1 MVLERLKAGGV
12 RLNPEKCEFDKE
24 RVTFLSHVVS
34 ATDPSEVSAV
44 LDWPTPKT
52 VKGVRSF
59 LGLASYYLFRRRVLK
74 ARPLHALHPKVHE
87 LYPKDRHVGETKSL
101 GALWTPGCQEAFLRL
116 KMALTTAPVLGHPDF
131 RESFKFE
138 VDASRE
144 GLGAVFRQQ
153 QDGRKKR

>member
-1 MVLERLKAGGV
+1 MRMVLERLKAGGV

-24 RVTFLSHVVS
+24 RKNFLGHVVS

-59 LGLASYYLFRRRVLK
+59 LGLASYYRRFVEEFSRI
-74 ARPLHALHPKVHE
+74 AWPLHVLHPKVHE
-87 LYPKDRHVGETKSL
+87 LYPKDKHVGETKPL

-116 KMALTTAPVLGHPDF
+116 KIAL
-131 RESFKFE
+131 
-138 VDASRE
+138 
-144 GLGAVFRQQ
+144 
-153 QDGRKKR
+153 KRPCWVT